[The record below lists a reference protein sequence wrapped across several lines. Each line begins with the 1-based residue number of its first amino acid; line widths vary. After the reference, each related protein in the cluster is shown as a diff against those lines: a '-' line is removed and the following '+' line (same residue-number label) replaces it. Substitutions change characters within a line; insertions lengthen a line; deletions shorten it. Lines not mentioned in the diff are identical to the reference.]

1 MNNKLW
7 QSLNSGLCLYFLL
20 ISTTFYDC
28 FYLCT
33 IHSTEMKF
41 ACHYLADNINKIYCT

>member
-1 MNNKLW
+1 MLLENNE
-7 QSLNSGLCLYFLL
+7 
-20 ISTTFYDC
+20 
-28 FYLCT
+28 